1 MVETLKAASKT
12 KKKRLD
18 RGSNIFYALLMIFP
32 VVQFILFYIVVNFKS
47 FGYAFMEQEKISDS
61 EVIWRF
67 ARFDNIKDWFAND
80 YKRDMLFSTA
90 KMSLLYYGIVFLVSI
105 PLGLLFS
112 YYIFKK
118 LPMSKLFR
126 VFLFIPSII
135 PAAAFVLSY
144 KIIFNDVIDV
154 VVKDLATKYPK
165 LAGVKWRFDD
175 HPFGYILFYNL
186 YISFGTSVLMYA
198 NKMFDISPEIIEAGK
213 LDGAVGIKEFWHIVL
228 PLVFPTLSVFLIT
241 GVAIIFTNHYNLYLF
256 NTSPKFNTLGY
267 YMYMLAGRTISSEQA
282 VPEVAAL
289 GLILTMIAIPLT
301 FGVKA
306 LLDKFGPS
314 ED

>member
-1 MVETLKAASKT
+1 MVGTLNTAGKT
-12 KKKRLD
+12 KKKKLD

-32 VVQFILFYIVVNFKS
+32 VAQFILFYIVVNFKS
-47 FGYAFMEQEKISDS
+47 FGYAFMEQTKISDT
-61 EVIWRF
+61 EVTWRF
-67 ARFDNIKDWFAND
+67 TFDNITKWFSND
-80 YKRDMLFSTA
+80 YSRKMLFSTA
-90 KMSLLYYGIVFLVSI
+90 KMSILYYAVVFLISI

-154 VVKDLATKYPK
+154 VVNNLAENFPK
-165 LAGVKWRFDD
+165 LKDVRLRFDN
-175 HPFGYILFYNL
+175 HPFAYILFYNL
-186 YISFGTSVLMYA
+186 YISFGTAVLMYA

-228 PLVFPTLSVFLIT
+228 PLVFPTLSVFLVT

-256 NTSPKFNTLGY
+256 HVGPKYDTLGY
-267 YMYMLAGRTISSEQA
+267 YLYKLAGGTVASEQA

-289 GLILTMIAIPLT
+289 GLILTVVAIPLT